1 MTIEEIPKIELHR
14 HLEGSIRPKTFFE
27 EAKRQRLELPAQS
40 LQEMIPYL
48 CVTEG
53 EERSLSHF
61 LTKFTWLRQIITNPE
76 TLARITFESL
86 EDAWKSGTIYAELR
100 FNPTGMFQMG
110 MSEEEIAAGIDEGMR
125 EARRRYGIMCTTI
138 SGIMRDRSRDVAERS
153 MQFAKRYAGHIISG
167 VDLFSNEAFP
177 ADPFRDLLMD
187 AHQAGLHLTI
197 HAGEAKGA
205 ENVKEAIEI
214 GAERIGHGV
223 RLFEDPSVIQLAKS
237 RNVLL
242 EMCPTSNVQTGAVE
256 TMRKHPLPIA
266 YRDGIPVCINTDDP
280 GVSNTDLVQEYTIAQ
295 EQLGFSIE
303 DLSLLNLSAADYI
316 FDNGSISKVREIISK
331 FIEKRIK

>member
-1 MTIEEIPKIELHR
+1 
-14 HLEGSIRPKTFFE
+14 
-27 EAKRQRLELPAQS
+27 
-40 LQEMIPYL
+40 
-48 CVTEG
+48 
-53 EERSLSHF
+53 
-61 LTKFTWLRQIITNPE
+61 
-76 TLARITFESL
+76 
-86 EDAWKSGTIYAELR
+86 
-100 FNPTGMFQMG
+100 
-110 MSEEEIAAGIDEGMR
+110 
-125 EARRRYGIMCTTI
+125 
-138 SGIMRDRSRDVAERS
+138 
-153 MQFAKRYAGHIISG
+153 
-167 VDLFSNEAFP
+167 
-177 ADPFRDLLMD
+177 MD